1 MLPYEWQKKKKKKDF
16 TYVITFRILRWGEY
30 PRLPGGPY
38 MQSQISSEE
47 RGRGSSETEETM

>member
-1 MLPYEWQKKKKKKDF
+1 MAKKKKKKKKDF
-16 TYVITFRILRWGEY
+16 TDVITFRILRWGEY